1 VEAIIEEEEEED
13 EAGGGSNKSEQAA
26 SAARLREAELEA
38 RALAAEAEMQRM
50 REVTKWACLHGS
62 FWYVYIRLTL
72 QCIYSVCVCVFFLN
86 LGVLLRQRRSE
97 RPKKKLSEKSKK
109 KLV

>member
-1 VEAIIEEEEEED
+1 MEAIIEEEEEED

-26 SAARLREAELEA
+26 SVARLREAEV

-62 FWYVYIRLTL
+62 CCYVYIRLT
-72 QCIYSVCVCVFFLN
+72 V
-86 LGVLLRQRRSE
+86 
-97 RPKKKLSEKSKK
+97 
-109 KLV
+109 